1 MEKEIKNLTSFDD
14 FLVEELKDSETREIF
29 EREYLKIQLVNEIV
43 NLRKKSN
50 MTQLD
55 LAKISGIPQSNISR
69 FESGKVEPTLD
80 FLEKIV
86 AKLGYKI
93 NFNLE
98 KMSE

>member
-93 NFNLE
+93 YFNLE